1 MRRRWHHGEFCA
13 ISWGQSDVGDTEI
26 GQQSQLV
33 ASMTRQGG
41 QSRQSAESIVAVRVT
56 ELESISERGL
66 VAEDAD
72 AAARAATASV
82 VSS

>member
-1 MRRRWHHGEFCA
+1 M
-13 ISWGQSDVGDTEI
+13 GDTEI

-56 ELESISERGL
+56 ELESISEGGL